1 MRKKPR
7 LTLVSS
13 KNRPSGHVF
22 DDLDKLREEGSAP
35 TRRQRLS
42 DPETFARIPHDRALK
57 LYPHLSGSAW
67 VALVE
72 LDRIILK
79 HRGQNPVRFVSSRL
93 RALGLCQQARARIV
107 TRGNNWLVLADFN
120 FLTVS
125 SSCRLGLNCLRTQP
139 SPYGANRGI

>member
-1 MRKKPR
+1 MRKKPP

-13 KNRPSGHVF
+13 TRGSSEHVF

-57 LYPHLSGSAW
+57 LYPHLSGPAW
-67 VALVE
+67 VALIE

-93 RALGLCQQARARIV
+93 RALGLCQQARARALRQLETAGVVRIKQRGPALAPWV
-107 TRGNNWLVLADFN
+107 THLWYPI
-120 FLTVS
+120 S
-125 SSCRLGLNCLRTQP
+125 E
-139 SPYGANRGI
+139 